1 MIKYLEL
8 KNVGPAPEMS
18 LDFEKRLNLITG
30 DNGLGKSFILD
41 IAWWSMTR
49 KWPNEANPRLTTGK
63 KAIPS
68 GSGEASIS
76 FAFTGKAKLENYLST
91 YQRKEQSWTGRAGR
105 PANPGLVL
113 YAMSDGSF
121 GVWDPARNYW
131 KTQEGVDIQE
141 RPPAYVFSPTEIWD
155 GLPEGGTASLCN
167 GLIRDWAS
175 WQKEKGN
182 AFKHLKQVLKN
193 LSPSHEEKIEP
204 GSLTRISLD
213 DVRDMPTIKAPYE
226 KEIPIVHASSG
237 IKRIVAMA
245 YLLVWSWE
253 EHQRAAKLLGDQPTK
268 QIVFLIDE
276 LESHLHPSWQRKI
289 MPSLLEVMKGLSKK
303 TQVQLVTATH
313 SPLIMASAEPLF
325 DSSQDAWFDLDLEDG
340 EVVSRKREFIRRGD
354 VKNWLTS
361 EAFDLKSTYSL
372 EAEQVLEKATET
384 LSNESLDANSAK
396 QLDADLRKVLSDT
409 DPFWMRWRFVAEKK
423 GWLQ

>member
-1 MIKYLEL
+1 MIKELIL

-49 KWPNEANPRLTTGK
+49 KWPNEVNNRLTTGK

-68 GSGEASIS
+68 KKEDSSIR
-76 FAFTGKAKLENYLST
+76 FAFTGKAKVEEYEST
-91 YQRKEQSWTGRAGR
+91 YQPKEQSWTGRAGR
-105 PANPGLVL
+105 PSNPGLVL

-131 KTQEGVDIQE
+131 RTQEGVDVQD

-155 GLPEGGTASLCN
+155 GLADSGAASLCN

-175 WQKEKGN
+175 WQKEKGT
-182 AFKHLKQVLKN
+182 AFKQLKQVLKV
-193 LSPSHEEKIEP
+193 LSASSEEVIEP

-213 DVRDMPTIKAPYE
+213 DVRDMPTIKAPYQ

-237 IKRIVAMA
+237 IKRVVALA

-253 EHQRAAKLLGDQPTK
+253 EHKRAAKLLDDQPTK

-276 LESHLHPSWQRKI
+276 IESHLHPSWQRKI
-289 MPSLLEVMKGLSKK
+289 MPSLLEVMAGLSKK

-325 DSSQDAWFDLDLEDG
+325 DPSQDAWFDLDLEEG
-340 EVVSRKREFIRRGD
+340 EVVLRKREFTRRGD

-372 EAEQVLEKATET
+372 EAEALLEKATEA
-384 LSNESLDANSAK
+384 LSNESLDVDSARTM
-396 QLDADLRKVLSDT
+396 DTELRKVLSDT
-409 DPFWMRWRFVAEKK
+409 DPFWMRWRFVGEKK
-423 GWLQ
+423 GWF